1 MRCVRCSLG
10 ENSWRVVVW
19 CLRSCEHWM
28 RCVRSSLGENSSG
41 VWCLWSCEHWMQEK
55 RCLSLTSATS
65 RCMDC
70 RPFPVFLWRN
80 NLQKK
85 ALTQARGAES
95 VTHVKNEFL
104 IRVSRPLLSV
114 ILQTKWDSTHTHL
127 AVFTK
132 RTASRCLSLQLFH
145 QLCSW
150 CSARSAGAK
159 SDLLSVT
166 RTSLHRTLSNGQKRM
181 EELVG

>member
-85 ALTQARGAES
+85 SSYTGAWS
-95 VTHVKNEFL
+95 RKCDACKKRVFDSCVKT
-104 IRVSRPLLSV
+104 SV
-114 ILQTKWDSTHTHL
+114 ICHFADEVRQHTHTLSRFYEAHGFTL
-127 AVFTK
+127 SIAAAVPSAVFVMQCK
-132 RTASRCLSLQLFH
+132 ERRRKERFVV
-145 QLCSW
+145 
-150 CSARSAGAK
+150 RYE
-159 SDLLSVT
+159 
-166 RTSLHRTLSNGQKRM
+166 N
-181 EELVG
+181 